1 MQTQTVSNNQT
12 HQVKSTFLRRSL
24 QGNALFSLIFG
35 LLFVAASGT
44 MAGFLGP
51 NIPSIIVRLVGL
63 GLLPFGYMVYRMAG
77 QVDSAPQQARTIT
90 IMDISWVIGSFLL
103 LWLGWSLFSVAG
115 RWFIGLQAEAVA
127 TFALLQIIGLRR
139 LKK

>member
-1 MQTQTVSNNQT
+1 MQSQTVSTNQVQ
-12 HQVKSTFLRRSL
+12 HSKSTFLRRAL
-24 QGNALFSLIFG
+24 QGNALFSLLTG
-35 LLFVAASGT
+35 LAFTFAAGPI
-44 MAGFLGP
+44 AGFIGP
-51 NIPSIIVRLVGL
+51 DIPSVIVLIVGL
-63 GLLPFGYMVYRMAG
+63 GLLPFGYMVYRVAG

-139 LKK
+139 LKQ